1 MAIEYVILIA
11 IAALIV
17 GLFANLKSHDK
28 AAKTLA
34 ETWFG
39 NISEPRFYVQR
50 DPTPEAAQS
59 ARAEWETAVKML
71 QECGN
76 RFIHESDLHLWL
88 FRASENNE
96 KVEFSTWE
104 LLCSENARKI
114 REAFIAEKNKNL
126 NGKPGEMADVVWGK
140 NEN

>member
-1 MAIEYVILIA
+1 MVTALIA

-17 GLFANLKSHDK
+17 GLLANLKQQDK

-50 DPTPEAAQS
+50 DPTIEAAQS

-76 RFIHESDLHLWL
+76 KFIQVDDLHLLLW
-88 FRASENNE
+88 RASDGNKE
-96 KVEFSTWE
+96 VEFSAWE
-104 LLCSENARKI
+104 LVTAENIRKT
-114 REAFIAEKNKNL
+114 REAFIVEKTGNL
-126 NGKPGEMADVVWGK
+126 KGDPAAMADVVWNTK